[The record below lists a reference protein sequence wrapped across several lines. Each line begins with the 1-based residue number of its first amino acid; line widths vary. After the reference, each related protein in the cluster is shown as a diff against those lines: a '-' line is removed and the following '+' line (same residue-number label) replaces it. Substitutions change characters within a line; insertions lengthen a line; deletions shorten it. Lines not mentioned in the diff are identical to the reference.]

1 MASGWDWLFGMAL
14 KAGAQRCAFF
24 NLRDGTKVGG
34 AGPDG
39 GITVIRDMSRLI
51 QDVRNGV
58 PSTELHFDGV
68 KFITVSSRI
77 GALAGKTGAQ
87 ACAVQTTE
95 NMVVIAIGQGTPR
108 RMLEAIAPVAEQL
121 RQMR

>member
-1 MASGWDWLFGMAL
+1 MASGWDGLFDMAL
-14 KAGAQRCAFF
+14 KAGVQRCAFF
-24 NLRDGTKVGG
+24 ELMDGRKVGG

-51 QDVRNGV
+51 EDVRTGH

-77 GALAGKTGAQ
+77 GALAGKAGAQ
-87 ACAVQTTE
+87 ACAVQTTTK
-95 NMVVIAIGQGTPR
+95 MMVIAIGQGTPR
-108 RMLEAIAPVAEQL
+108 SMLEAIAPVAEQL
-121 RQMR
+121 SRIG